1 MLSVNNHRREAR
13 LRLRINRLNAK
24 LRAQRNIDKAKSIL
38 MAANKVSEEVA
49 YSTLREQAMNNRTTI
64 EEIAE
69 SVIRA
74 NSMLNLLPSN

>member
-1 MLSVNNHRREAR
+1 
-13 LRLRINRLNAK
+13 
-24 LRAQRNIDKAKSIL
+24 

-74 NSMLNLLPSN
+74 NNMLNLLPSN